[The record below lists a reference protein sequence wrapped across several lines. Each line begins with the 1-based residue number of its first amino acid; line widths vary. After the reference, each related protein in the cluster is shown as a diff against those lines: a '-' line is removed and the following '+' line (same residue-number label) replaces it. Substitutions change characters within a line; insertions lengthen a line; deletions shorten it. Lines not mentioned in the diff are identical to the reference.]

1 MSSDPIKVLIVED
14 NQPDFRL
21 ISEYLKESVVSSF
34 GIMHAD
40 TIAGAL
46 KIIEKKKPDVSLLD
60 LDLPDSRG
68 LATLTAV
75 VNADPQLAI
84 VVVTGLDDERLGIEA
99 LQKGAQDYL
108 VKGRI
113 QSDALIRSMRYS
125 IERKRLQYLLANR
138 AEELRTLLDSV
149 PAMVFYKDKENRLIR
164 TNKAFEDT
172 MELPKEGLEGKS
184 LSEIFPKDRAEMFWR
199 DDLEV
204 IKSGEAKRGII
215 ELMET
220 PRGMRLLQTDKIPCL
235 DEKGEVSGVIG
246 FSIDITSR
254 KQAEMKHSVILKTAA
269 QGFWLIDMKDKL
281 LEVNDAYCRM
291 SGYSKEELL
300 KVHVQDLVAKE
311 RRKDVFNHIKLVQER
326 GQDQFESRHR
336 RKDGTFFDVDIRANY
351 LNIENGRVVVFVWDI
366 TERKKVEEALHESQE
381 RFKVLTEA
389 MPQVV
394 WSAEAS
400 GKMDYLNHRAYEYE
414 GMQSDGLMDWHW
426 KSVVH
431 PDDFA
436 ETTAAWR
443 HSLKTGEAYMVE
455 HRLRRA
461 DGQFRWHLTRGVPI
475 RNSKGR
481 IVRWIGTA
489 TDIHDRKLAEEV
501 LKRDKDTFEKLI
513 KERTEELL
521 AAQLEL
527 ERAKHLA
534 DIGTLAAI
542 VAHELRNPLA
552 AISMAVTNV
561 KRKAKNPLINGNIYN
576 IEKKIFESDQIINN
590 LLLYSRIGLPQYED
604 INIYDIV
611 QDCVN
616 ISKNRFKKKV
626 AINNKLN
633 AIKGIIIEADPLQVR
648 EVCGNIL
655 NNAYDAVS
663 EKSGKIEIGASV
675 DGEFITIVFRDNG
688 VGIGKE
694 DLEKVFEPFFTT
706 KAKGTGLGLAVC
718 HQIAKVHGGKIHV
731 ESKAGKGTAVTVRLP
746 VRKTKRATG
755 DGDPAS

>member
-1 MSSDPIKVLIVED
+1 MDSDLIKVLIVED
-14 NQPDFRL
+14 NYPDFRL

-34 GIMHAD
+34 VIMHACN
-40 TIAGAL
+40 ISEAL
-46 KIIEKKKPDVSLLD
+46 KIIEEKKPDIVLLD
-60 LDLPDSRG
+60 LGLPDSRG
-68 LATLTAV
+68 LATLTV
-75 VNADPQLAI
+75 VVDADTQLPV
-84 VVVTGLDDERLGIEA
+84 VVVTGLDDEKLGIEA

-113 QSDALIRSMRYS
+113 QSDLLIRSMRYA
-125 IERKRLQYLLANR
+125 IERKRLESLLR
-138 AEELRTLLDSV
+138 EKAEENRIILDSV
-149 PAMVFYKDKENRLIR
+149 PAMVFYKDKENRFIR
-164 TNKAFEDT
+164 TNKAFEDI
-172 MELPKEGLEGKS
+172 MGLPKEGLEGKS
-184 LSEIFPKDRAEMFWR
+184 VSEIFSKERAEMYWE

-204 IKSGEAKRGII
+204 IKSGEAKIGII

-220 PRGMRLLQTDKIPCL
+220 PRGIRLLQTDKIPYL
-235 DEKGEVSGVIG
+235 DEQGNMAGVIG

-254 KQAEMKHSVILKTAA
+254 KQAEMKHSVILKTTA
-269 QGFWLIDMKDKL
+269 QGFWLIDLKGKL

-291 SGYSKEELL
+291 SGYGKEELL
-300 KVHVQDLVAKE
+300 NMHVQDLVIKE
-311 RRKDVFNHIKLVQER
+311 RSKNMLNQIKLLQER

-336 RKDGTFFDVDIRANY
+336 RKDGIFFDVDIRANY
-351 LNIENGRVVVFVWDI
+351 LNIENGRVVVFIWDI
-366 TERKKVEEALHESQE
+366 TERKRVEEALHESQE

-394 WSAEAS
+394 WSADAS
-400 GKMDYLNHRAYEYE
+400 GKMDYLNHRAYEYG
-414 GMQSDGLMDWHW
+414 GMQPEGLMDWHW

-431 PDDFA
+431 PDDL
-436 ETTAAWR
+436 EGTMAAWR
-443 HSLKTGEAYMVE
+443 RSLRTGEAYMVE

-461 DGQFRWHLTRGVPI
+461 DGQSHWHLTRSVPI
-475 RNSKGR
+475 RNNKGR

-489 TDIHDRKLAEEV
+489 TDIHDHKLAEEI
-501 LKRDKDTFEKLI
+501 LKRDKDTFEKI
-513 KERTEELL
+513 VKERTEELL
-521 AAQLEL
+521 AVQLEL

-552 AISMAVTNV
+552 AISMAITNV
-561 KRKAKNPLINGNIYN
+561 KRKAKNPLIDGNIYN

-590 LLLYSRIGLPQYED
+590 LLFYSRIGLPHYEN

-626 AINNKLN
+626 AIKNKLN
-633 AIKGIIIEADPLQVR
+633 AIKGTKIEADPLQIR

-663 EKSGKIEIGASV
+663 EKNGKIEIGASV

-694 DLEKVFEPFFTT
+694 DLE
-706 KAKGTGLGLAVC
+706 
-718 HQIAKVHGGKIHV
+718 
-731 ESKAGKGTAVTVRLP
+731 RLF
-746 VRKTKRATG
+746 
-755 DGDPAS
+755 

>member
-1 MSSDPIKVLIVED
+1 MDSDLIKVLIVED
-14 NQPDFRL
+14 NYPDFRL

-34 GIMHAD
+34 VIMHACN
-40 TIAGAL
+40 ISEAL
-46 KIIEKKKPDVSLLD
+46 KIIEEKKPDIVLLD
-60 LDLPDSRG
+60 LGLPDSRG
-68 LATLTAV
+68 LATLTV
-75 VNADPQLAI
+75 VVDADTQLPV
-84 VVVTGLDDERLGIEA
+84 VVVTGLDDEKLGIEA

-113 QSDALIRSMRYS
+113 QSDLLIRSMRYA
-125 IERKRLQYLLANR
+125 IERKRLESLLR
-138 AEELRTLLDSV
+138 EKAEENRIILDSV
-149 PAMVFYKDKENRLIR
+149 PAMVFYKDKENRFIR
-164 TNKAFEDT
+164 TNKPFEDI
-172 MELPKEGLEGKS
+172 MWFPKEGLEGKS
-184 LSEIFPKDRAEMFWR
+184 VSEIFSKERAEMYWE

-204 IKSGEAKRGII
+204 IKSGEAKIGII

-220 PRGMRLLQTDKIPCL
+220 PRGIRLLQTDKIPYL
-235 DEKGEVSGVIG
+235 DEQGNMAGVIG

-254 KQAEMKHSVILKTAA
+254 KQAEMKHSVILKTTA
-269 QGFWLIDMKDKL
+269 QGFWLIDLKGKL

-291 SGYSKEELL
+291 SGYGKEELL
-300 KVHVQDLVAKE
+300 NMHVQDLVIKE
-311 RRKDVFNHIKLVQER
+311 RSKNMLNQIKLLQER

-336 RKDGTFFDVDIRANY
+336 RKDGIFFDVDIRANY
-351 LNIENGRVVVFVWDI
+351 LNIENGRVVVFIWDI
-366 TERKKVEEALHESQE
+366 TERKRVEEALHESQE

-394 WSAEAS
+394 WSADAS
-400 GKMDYLNHRAYEYE
+400 GKMDYLNHRAYEYG
-414 GMQSDGLMDWHW
+414 GMQPEGLMDWHW

-431 PDDFA
+431 PDDL
-436 ETTAAWR
+436 EGTMAAWR
-443 HSLKTGEAYMVE
+443 RSLRTGEAYMVE

-461 DGQFRWHLTRGVPI
+461 DGQSHWHLTRSVPI
-475 RNSKGR
+475 RNNKGR

-489 TDIHDRKLAEEV
+489 TDIHDHKLAEEI
-501 LKRDKDTFEKLI
+501 LKRDKDTFEKI
-513 KERTEELL
+513 VKERTEELL
-521 AAQLEL
+521 AVQLEL

-552 AISMAVTNV
+552 AISMAITNV
-561 KRKAKNPLINGNIYN
+561 KRKAKNPLIDGNIYN

-590 LLLYSRIGLPQYED
+590 LLFYSRIGLPHYEN

-626 AINNKLN
+626 AIKNKLN
-633 AIKGIIIEADPLQVR
+633 AIKGTKIEADPLQIR

-663 EKSGKIEIGASV
+663 EKNGKIEIGASV

-694 DLEKVFEPFFTT
+694 DLERVFEPFFPT

-731 ESKAGKGTAVTVRLP
+731 ESKAGKGTAVTVSLP
-746 VRKTKRATG
+746 VRKDTHATG